1 MMIFRL
7 DIPVRRE
14 EQELFL
20 PRPSWSQQYR
30 LNKLTAAPAL
40 LHSSVTEQYL
50 QDHRQIEI
58 VGKIA
63 KSFREDIPSHL
74 STCCQRRLH
83 GRAEHKR
90 WIELKV

>member
-63 KSFREDIPSHL
+63 KSIREERIFHHTYLRVVSVVYMDVL
-74 STCCQRRLH
+74 SIKD
-83 GRAEHKR
+83 G
-90 WIELKV
+90 